1 MRKNSESGNFKQP
14 YSEPRMKVVDVNMAP
29 LCSASIEGYSVYGTS
44 YDDDL
49 FN

>member
-1 MRKNSESGNFKQP
+1 MEKSISDSFKQP
-14 YSEPRMKVVDVNMAP
+14 YSEPRMTVVDVNMAP
-29 LCSASIEGYSVYGTS
+29 LCSASNEAYEVYGTS